1 MAPKSELPTLF
12 FESQAAWRKWLAAN
26 HAKAPG
32 VWIKYARKA
41 AGVKSIT
48 YAEAVEEA
56 LCHGWIDG
64 QAQSGDETYYLQRF
78 TPRAARSKWSQI
90 NRAKALALIEAGRM
104 KPAGLRE
111 VERAKADGRWEA
123 AYESPSAAQVPED
136 LAKALAKSKRARAF
150 FDQLDGRN
158 RYAILH
164 RLHGA
169 KKPET
174 RARRLAKFVDMLKE
188 GRKIYP

>member
-1 MAPKSELPTLF
+1 MPAKSELPILF
-12 FESQAAWRKWLAAN
+12 FESQAAWRRWLSTN

-41 AGVKSIT
+41 AGMKSIT

-64 QAQSGDETYYLQRF
+64 QAQSGDETHYLQRF

-90 NRAKALALIEAGRM
+90 NRTKALALIEAGRM

-123 AYESPSAAQVPED
+123 AYASPSAAQVPED

-150 FDQLDGRN
+150 FEQLDGRN

-169 KKPET
+169 KRPET
-174 RARRLAKFVDMLKE
+174 RARRLATFVDMLKE

>member
-32 VWIKYARKA
+32 VWIKYARRA

-111 VERAKADGRWEA
+111 VERARADGRWEA

>member
-1 MAPKSELPTLF
+1 MPAKSELPTLF
-12 FESQAAWRKWLAAN
+12 FESQAAWRRWLATN
-26 HAKAPG
+26 HAKAAG

-41 AGVKSIT
+41 AGMKSIT

-64 QAQSGDETYYLQRF
+64 QAQSGDETHYLQRF
-78 TPRAARSKWSQI
+78 TPRTARSKWSQI
-90 NRAKALALIEAGRM
+90 NRTKALALIEAGRM

-111 VERAKADGRWEA
+111 VERAKANGRWEA
-123 AYESPSAAQVPED
+123 AYASPSAAQVPED

-150 FDQLDGRN
+150 FEQLDSRN

-174 RARRLAKFVDMLKE
+174 RARRLATFVDMLKE
-188 GRKIYP
+188 GKKIYP